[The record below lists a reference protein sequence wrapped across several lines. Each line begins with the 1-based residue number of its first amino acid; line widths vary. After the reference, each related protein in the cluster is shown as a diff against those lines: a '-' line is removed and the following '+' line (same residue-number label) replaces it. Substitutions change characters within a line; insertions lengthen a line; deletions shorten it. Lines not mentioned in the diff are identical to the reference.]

1 MSIESIHSA
10 KQTLNGI
17 WKRLPRIDVVCLLL
31 LMVGVGLTEGIG
43 ILLLVPLLSF
53 LDGMNH
59 SPVWIS
65 ALPVTLERL
74 GLLPSAGLLLG
85 FFVVLVVFRSLV
97 QYGRDELGTSL
108 QFSVVDD
115 LRKSCFDALLRV
127 EWRWL
132 CDKRQADHANLLLT
146 DLARIGVGLHF
157 GLGLLATCATGLA
170 WVAAAFVLS
179 WKMTWLALISG
190 ALVLWALSGQRR
202 AAVSLG
208 FSLGKANRSLQ
219 AEVQEALQG
228 IRLTK
233 ILGIE
238 SRHLAYFVETVR
250 DVRLQQQTFMRG
262 TYRLRALTHVAG
274 AAALA
279 IFLYVGLL
287 YGQVPVAQLLVL
299 VMIFARL
306 IPMLMSA
313 QQQWHQCLHAWP
325 ALLDTQN
332 LLRECALNQEPS
344 VRPHDEELWEIHH
357 EVRLDAVTV
366 RYPGRELAALDR
378 VSLVLPSKTTTAV
391 IGESGSG
398 KSTLADLIM
407 GLLVADDG
415 TVSVDGQALDA
426 TNRLNWRQSV
436 AYVSQ
441 EVFLIHDTIR
451 RNLLLACPQA
461 SEVECI
467 KALKMAAAEFVFN
480 LPNGLDTIVGDGG
493 VRLSGGERQ
502 RIALAR
508 ALLRRPSVLILD
520 EATSALDTENEARI
534 RQSIQAMHRHVT
546 TLIIGHRLPTLEHA
560 DQVIRLK
567 NGAVEAS
574 RTWSQVNGQL
584 H

>member
-1 MSIESIHSA
+1 MSKESFHSA
-10 KQTLNGI
+10 KQALNAV
-17 WKRLPRIDVVCLLL
+17 WERLPRIDVVLLLL

-43 ILLLVPLLSF
+43 ILLLVPLLGF
-53 LDGMNH
+53 LDGTNH

-65 ALPVTLERL
+65 ALPVTLERF
-74 GLLPSAGLLLG
+74 GLLPGAGLLLG
-85 FFVVLVVFRSLV
+85 FFVVLVVLRSLV

-108 QFSVVDD
+108 QFGVVDD

-146 DLARIGVGLHF
+146 DLARIGLGLHF

-170 WVAAAFVLS
+170 WVAAAFLLS
-179 WKMTWLALISG
+179 WKMTLLALISG

-202 AAVSLG
+202 AAVRLG
-208 FSLGKANRSLQ
+208 FSLGKANRALQ
-219 AEVQEALQG
+219 AEVQEALHG
-228 IRLTK
+228 IRLAK
-233 ILGIE
+233 ILGNE

-250 DVRLQQQTFMRG
+250 DVRLQQQTFMSG
-262 TYRLRALTHVAG
+262 TLRLRALTHVAG

-279 IFLYVGLL
+279 IYLYVGLR

-299 VMIFARL
+299 VMVFARL
-306 IPMLMSA
+306 IPLLMSA

-332 LLRECALNQEPS
+332 LLRECAVQQEPS
-344 VRPHDEELWEIHH
+344 VRPHDEDLWEIHQ
-357 EVRLDAVTV
+357 EVRLNAVTV

-407 GLLVADDG
+407 GLLMADEG

-426 TNRLNWRQSV
+426 TNRLYWRRSV

-441 EVFLIHDTIR
+441 EVFLFHDTIR

-461 SEVECI
+461 SEAECI

-574 RTWSQVNGQL
+574 GTWSQLNG
-584 H
+584 